1 MECSEKP
8 VWTERTKEELF
19 SLKLEAPKEG
29 VFRKVLENWDS
40 VAKPL
45 DGLGVFETLT
55 AKIGAILG
63 TEQIDIAKKAVLI
76 FCADNGVVEEGV
88 SQSGQEVTLAVAKKM
103 GQQASSVGKMAR
115 IVGADTIPVDIG
127 ISCADFVEGVLDRKV
142 RFGTRNFAKEPA
154 MTEAEALQA
163 VFTGIGLVGQC
174 KKHGYRMAA
183 TGEMGIGNTTTS
195 SALAAALL
203 QEEPDRLTGRGA
215 GLNDEGLS
223 AKRRVIKEALKR
235 YGLLAQRGDGTE
247 DAEDARAFAL
257 RALCCVGGLDIAGLA
272 GVCIGGALYHVPV
285 VLDGVI
291 SMTAALCAERMVP
304 GTKDYLIGSHMGKE
318 PAIRQLADE
327 LGVTT
332 VIDGRMALG
341 EGTGAVM
348 MFGLLDTA
356 LSLYTEKMTFEDISI
371 GRYERFEK
379 EPV

>member
-19 SLKLEAPKEG
+19 SLEIEAPKEA

-55 AKIGAILG
+55 AKIGAVLG

-127 ISCADFVEGVLDRKV
+127 ISCADTVEGVLDRKV

-154 MTEAEALQA
+154 MTEKEALQA
-163 VFTGIGLVGQC
+163 VFAGIELVGQC
-174 KKHGYRMAA
+174 KKQGYRMAA

-203 QEEPDRLTGRGA
+203 QEDPDRLTGRGA
-215 GLNDEGLS
+215 GLNDEGLA

-235 YGLLAQRGDGTE
+235 YGLPAQRGNSTA
-247 DAEDARAFAL
+247 DAEDAKAFAL

-272 GVCIGGALYHVPV
+272 GVCIGGALYHIPV

-304 GTKDYLIGSHMGKE
+304 GTKEYLIGSHMGKE
-318 PAIRQLADE
+318 PAIRKLADE
-327 LGVTT
+327 LGVTM